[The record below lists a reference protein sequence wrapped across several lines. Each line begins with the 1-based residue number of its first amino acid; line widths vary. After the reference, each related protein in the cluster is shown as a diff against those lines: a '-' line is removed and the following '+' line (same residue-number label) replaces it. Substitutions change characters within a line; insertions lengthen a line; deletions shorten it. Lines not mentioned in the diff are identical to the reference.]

1 MDTLSRRR
9 LTMSEPRIL
18 IAGSAYIHNEGLREL
33 CRLWTRV
40 VSYLDPNVD
49 VVIIDSVSPFEPA
62 VFLDWPIVT
71 EGQPIFEG
79 GHTIMSYGTLHNRYV
94 YRFNEN
100 IGHLSRGG
108 EDGAGRTFCKSIEL
122 GIEGGYDYVA
132 VIETDLIFLRSV
144 TDICKRMQRTGV
156 QMTACPNAQ
165 YQFPEF
171 GACFIDTKWA
181 KEFDLIGK
189 YNWKKSQPWP
199 IPEIRLMN
207 IVQDYLM
214 LLPIYGMRVDQIPI
228 TPINFANY
236 WPYYP
241 CAWLTHAEDFQLYL
255 KAINMNGITLK

>member
-1 MDTLSRRR
+1 MT
-9 LTMSEPRIL
+9 EPRIL

-40 VSYLDPNVD
+40 VDHLDPNVD
-49 VVIIDSVSPFEPA
+49 VVVIDSVSPFEPA
-62 VFLDWPIVT
+62 VFLDWPILKEEDCNGVVF
-71 EGQPIFEG
+71 G
-79 GHTIMSYGTLHNRYV
+79 RYISPNTPQRFV
-94 YRFNEN
+94 YKFKEN

-108 EDGAGRTFCKSIEL
+108 EDGAGRTFCESIRL
-122 GIEGGYDYVA
+122 GIELGYDYVA

-144 TDICKRMQRTGV
+144 TDICKRMQRSGT
-156 QMTACPNAQ
+156 QMAAVPNQQ

-171 GACFIDTKWA
+171 GACFIDCRWA

-214 LLPIYGMRVDQIPI
+214 LLPIYGMRVDHQPI
-228 TPINFANY
+228 TAASLQN
-236 WPYYP
+236 YYP
-241 CAWLTHAEDFQLYL
+241 YFPIAWVTHAEDFQVYL
-255 KAINMNGITLK
+255 KAIMLNNITLK

>member
-1 MDTLSRRR
+1 VK
-9 LTMSEPRIL
+9 EPRIL
-18 IAGSAYIHNEGLREL
+18 VAGSAYIHNEGLREL
-33 CRLWTRV
+33 CKLWTRV
-40 VSYLDPNVD
+40 VSHLDPNVD

-62 VFLDWPIVT
+62 VFLDWPVFNEVDGLPKTSIL
-71 EGQPIFEG
+71 PLP
-79 GHTIMSYGTLHNRYV
+79 SRYV
-94 YRFNEN
+94 YKFKEN
-100 IGHLSRGG
+100 LGHLSRGG

-144 TDICKRMQRTGV
+144 TDICKRMQRTGA

-165 YQFPEF
+165 YAFPEF
-171 GACFIDTKWA
+171 GACFIDCKWA
-181 KEFDLIGK
+181 REFGLIEK

-214 LLPIYGMRVDQIPI
+214 LLPIYGMRVDQMPI

-236 WPYYP
+236 WPYAP
-241 CAWLTHAEDFQLYL
+241 PAWVTHAEDFQIYL
-255 KAINMNGITLK
+255 KAITMNNITLR

>member
-1 MDTLSRRR
+1 MTE
-9 LTMSEPRIL
+9 TAPRIL

-40 VSYLDPNVD
+40 VSHLDPQVD
-49 VVIIDSVSPFEPA
+49 VVVIDSVSPFEPA
-62 VFLDWPIVT
+62 VFLDWECVEERNFNSSGIWPR
-71 EGQPIFEG
+71 
-79 GHTIMSYGTLHNRYV
+79 NWV
-94 YRFNEN
+94 YRFQDN

-122 GIEGGYDYVA
+122 GIAGGYDYVA

-144 TDICKRMQRTGV
+144 TDICKRMQRSGT
-156 QMTACPNAQ
+156 QIAAAPNAQ
-165 YQFPEF
+165 YAFPEF
-171 GACFIDTKWA
+171 GACFIDCKWA

-214 LLPIYGMRVDQIPI
+214 LLPIYGMRIDQTGVTAVSLP
-228 TPINFANY
+228 NY
-236 WPYYP
+236 YPYYP
-241 CAWLTHAEDFQLYL
+241 PAWITHAEDFQIYL
-255 KAINMNGITLK
+255 KAIMLNNITLR

>member
-1 MDTLSRRR
+1 
-9 LTMSEPRIL
+9 
-18 IAGSAYIHNEGLREL
+18 LREL

-40 VSYLDPNVD
+40 VSHLDPQVD

-62 VFLDWPIVT
+62 VFLDWPQYN
-71 EGQPIFEG
+71 EGEKLLIDNQ
-79 GHTIMSYGTLHNRYV
+79 HWV
-94 YRFNEN
+94 YRFQDN

-122 GIEGGYDYVA
+122 GIQGGYDYVA

-144 TDICKRMQRTGV
+144 TDICKRMQRSGT
-156 QMTACPNAQ
+156 QIAAAPNAQ
-165 YQFPEF
+165 YAFPEF
-171 GACFIDTKWA
+171 GACFIDCKWA

-214 LLPIYGMRVDQIPI
+214 LLPIYGMRIDQTGVTAVSLP
-228 TPINFANY
+228 NY
-236 WPYYP
+236 YPYYP
-241 CAWLTHAEDFQLYL
+241 PAWITHAEDFQIYL
-255 KAINMNGITLK
+255 KAIMLNNITLR

>member
-1 MDTLSRRR
+1 MT
-9 LTMSEPRIL
+9 EPRIL
-18 IAGSAYIHNEGLREL
+18 VAGSAHIHNEGLREL

-40 VSYLDPNVD
+40 VDHLDPNVD

-62 VFLDWPIVT
+62 VFLDWPIY
-71 EGQPIFEG
+71 IEG
-79 GHTIMSYGTLHNRYV
+79 GDIVRVDIKFPNPVRWV
-94 YRFNEN
+94 YKFAEN
-100 IGHLSRGG
+100 LGHLSRGG
-108 EDGAGRTFCKSIEL
+108 EDGAGRTFCKSVEL

-144 TDICKRMQRTGV
+144 TDICKRMQRTGA
-156 QMTACPNAQ
+156 QLTAAPNAQ

-171 GACFIDTKWA
+171 GACFIDCKWA

-214 LLPIYGMRVDQIPI
+214 LLPIYGMRIDQSGI
-228 TPINFANY
+228 TAVSLPNY
-236 WPYYP
+236 FPYYP
-241 CAWLTHAEDFQLYL
+241 PAWITHAEDFAIYL
-255 KAINMNGITLK
+255 KAIMLNNITLR

>member
-1 MDTLSRRR
+1 
-9 LTMSEPRIL
+9 MSEPRIL

-40 VSYLDPNVD
+40 VSHLDPNVD
-49 VVIIDSVSPFEPA
+49 IVIIDSVSPFEPA
-62 VFLDWPIVT
+62 VFLDWPIHE
-71 EGQPIFEG
+71 EGKFRNMPVS
-79 GHTIMSYGTLHNRYV
+79 MPMKWV
-94 YRFNEN
+94 YRFKEN

-108 EDGAGRTFCKSIEL
+108 EDGAGRTFCESIRL
-122 GIEGGYDYVA
+122 GIVGGYDYVA

-156 QMTACPNAQ
+156 QMAACPNAQ

-171 GACFIDTKWA
+171 GACFIDLKWA
-181 KEFDLIGK
+181 REFRLIDK

-214 LLPIYGMRVDQIPI
+214 LLPIYGIRIDQTGI
-228 TPINFANY
+228 TAISLPNY
-236 WPYYP
+236 FPYYP
-241 CAWLTHAEDFQLYL
+241 PAWITHAEDFQIYL
-255 KAINMNGITLK
+255 KAIMLNNITLK